1 MSWLRLM
8 EETIK
13 ENEAIPEGESV
24 VTTPELPHRKH
35 GVVKLIK
42 DMWPAYLIEIFVII
56 LGISITLALEAWR
69 EGIKEDHLEQVY
81 LKNLLSDVDT
91 DRNSLKFTI
100 QSTEKLLGSGNEL
113 LGLIR
118 NPERKILNDK
128 QLKEDLRA
136 ILERPDFISR
146 DASFSDLKSSGNLHL
161 LKDIRLKNLLFA
173 YYGETEHIRELQN
186 AEQQAT
192 IILSGNYFLKLFSVD
207 DKIIQPDPKRSD
219 AAPVFLKSIEFG
231 NQVLLRVS
239 NRNELLIVYR
249 NADSLAG
256 EVKKAL
262 DGKIE

>member
-1 MSWLRLM
+1 M

-13 ENEAIPEGESV
+13 ENESIPEQERTDAVLVVPHKKHSV
-24 VTTPELPHRKH
+24 
-35 GVVKLIK
+35 GKLIR

-69 EGIKEDHLEQVY
+69 EGIKEDRLEQVY
-81 LKNLLSDVDT
+81 LKNLLTDVDT
-91 DRNSLKFTI
+91 DQISFENTIKNTQKVLK
-100 QSTEKLLGSGNEL
+100 SGDEL
-113 LGLIR
+113 LALIR
-118 NPERKILNDK
+118 HPDGKTPGTDR
-128 QLKEDLRA
+128 LKEDLRA

-161 LKDIRLKNLLFA
+161 LRDIRLKNLLFA

-207 DKIIQPDPKRSD
+207 DKIVQSDPIPDG
-219 AAPVFLKSIEFG
+219 APAFLKSIEFG

-239 NRNELLIVYR
+239 NRRELLSVYQ
-249 NADSLAG
+249 NADSLGG
-256 EVKKAL
+256 EVKKIIS
-262 DGKIE
+262 KE